1 MRRRATCRLRL
12 ERFFKLFRHLAGVYS
27 ALIATKIIVIGA
39 GLAGS
44 ACAYALAQRGCEVT
58 LLSQGGGASELPVGL
73 LAAHLSAQDIE
84 LSQLSRI
91 GVECTIAHAKK
102 LLCEGLDWQ
111 PCTLEQRLLFHPE
124 KNERLQRG
132 AAMIPS
138 WYEARPNSVRHKIA
152 AWIKPQALAQAW
164 VQQSGVKV
172 VNASVSSLRFEQ
184 GRWQALNAQDQC
196 MAQAPQIIIASG
208 AQSGELMRS
217 CGHDLL
223 MDNVS
228 GSVAFG
234 AWPDA
239 WNAPQVINGNG
250 HFIGGVASLNNE
262 SKFWL
267 SGATYERES
276 YESPAALQI
285 ASLQANLTRLQKLL
299 PTPQF
304 QVIRAQFEAEQV
316 QGWQGIRCTTSDRLP
331 IVGKLQEGLHVCTAM
346 GSRGLSF
353 AALCAELL
361 ASEITDQ
368 PTAATVPADL
378 RKLLQA
384 KRLVVR

>member
-1 MRRRATCRLRL
+1 M
-12 ERFFKLFRHLAGVYS
+12 
-27 ALIATKIIVIGA
+27 IGA

-58 LLSQGGGASELPVGL
+58 LLGQGGGASELPVGL

-84 LSQLSRI
+84 LSQLSRM
-91 GVECTIAHAKK
+91 GVECTVAHAHQ
-102 LLCEGLDWQ
+102 LLREGIDWQ

-132 AAMIPS
+132 AAMIPDG
-138 WYEARPNSVRHKIA
+138 YEARPNCVLHKIA

-267 SGATYERES
+267 SGATYEREN

-285 ASLQANLTRLQKLL
+285 ASLEANLNRLQKLL

-304 QVIRAQFEAEQV
+304 QAIRAQFVAKQV
-316 QGWQGIRCTTSDRLP
+316 QSWQGIRCTTSDRLP

-346 GSRGLSF
+346 GSRALSF
-353 AALCAELL
+353 AALCAEIL
-361 ASEITDQ
+361 AQEITGH
-368 PTAATVPADL
+368 AAQTTIPEAFRQL
-378 RKLLQA
+378 LLPQRKTLKVTSL
-384 KRLVVR
+384 